1 MRKEK
6 KGAIPKREE
15 VVVEDEV
22 LCVEAE
28 AHDHVLDV
36 DHLNGDG
43 DEISEGPRVGDE
55 GEGKVGGDEVEGV
68 NEDDEEGEE
77 GEVGGARLNAEG
89 GVGKGDEE
97 RGEGSEDNEGVNV
110 CMSEEIGVGEDGE
123 VEDKCGG
130 EEFFGSGECEGV
142 MMEKS

>member
-77 GEVGGARLNAEG
+77 G
-89 GVGKGDEE
+89 
-97 RGEGSEDNEGVNV
+97 GEAP
-110 CMSEEIGVGEDGE
+110 
-123 VEDKCGG
+123 
-130 EEFFGSGECEGV
+130 
-142 MMEKS
+142 